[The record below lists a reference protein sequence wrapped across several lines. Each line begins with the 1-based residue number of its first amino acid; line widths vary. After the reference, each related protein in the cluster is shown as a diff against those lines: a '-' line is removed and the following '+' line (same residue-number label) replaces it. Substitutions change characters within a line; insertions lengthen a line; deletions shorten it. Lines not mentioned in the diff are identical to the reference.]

1 MLNDRQNRLINILK
15 EREEWITGKKLSNI
29 LKVTDRTIRSD
40 IEFINE
46 QASIQLIKSNIRKG
60 YRIINQDPQTSI
72 SRCIYIIRKLLI
84 ERKEVN
90 LVSLQSKIYVSEHSI
105 KRDLCRIR
113 KMLEQYSGLK
123 LIHRFGY
130 IYLQGDEI
138 NKRKLCKDLIIS
150 KVQKN
155 LLNLNQLSVFFK
167 LFNLIEIKDILICT
181 CEKYNYSIY
190 EEMIPSL
197 ILQIGINIQR
207 MIQGNYINSNILQDK
222 LNRRIEYEIS
232 STFYK
237 SISKKINIKV
247 KDIEIEALA
256 LMISN
261 SK

>member
-60 YRIINQDPQTSI
+60 YRIINQDVYFYLYKKEEVKIPQTSI

-123 LIHRFGY
+123 LIQRYGHIF
-130 IYLQGDEI
+130 LQGDEI

-155 LLNLNQLSVFFK
+155 LLNLN
-167 LFNLIEIKDILICT
+167 T
-181 CEKYNYSIY
+181 C
-190 EEMIPSL
+190 SL
-197 ILQIGINIQR
+197 
-207 MIQGNYINSNILQDK
+207 
-222 LNRRIEYEIS
+222 E
-232 STFYK
+232 
-237 SISKKINIKV
+237 
-247 KDIEIEALA
+247 
-256 LMISN
+256 
-261 SK
+261 

>member
-1 MLNDRQNRLINILK
+1 
-15 EREEWITGKKLSNI
+15 
-29 LKVTDRTIRSD
+29 
-40 IEFINE
+40 
-46 QASIQLIKSNIRKG
+46 
-60 YRIINQDPQTSI
+60 
-72 SRCIYIIRKLLI
+72 
-84 ERKEVN
+84 
-90 LVSLQSKIYVSEHSI
+90 
-105 KRDLCRIR
+105 
-113 KMLEQYSGLK
+113 MLEQYSGLK
-123 LIHRFGY
+123 LIQRYGHIF
-130 IYLQGDEI
+130 LQGDEI

-167 LFNLIEIKDILICT
+167 LFNLIEIKDILIWT

-247 KDIEIEALA
+247 KDIEIEAIA

-261 SK
+261 KGLSNCGENELVSIKELLILLNLYKAFFC

>member
-60 YRIINQDPQTSI
+60 YRIINQDVYFYLYKKEEVKIPQTSI

-123 LIHRFGY
+123 LIQRYGHIF
-130 IYLQGDEI
+130 LQGDEI

-167 LFNLIEIKDILICT
+167 LFNLIEIKDILIWT

-222 LNRRIEYEIS
+222 LILLGCYE
-232 STFYK
+232 
-237 SISKKINIKV
+237 KI
-247 KDIEIEALA
+247 A
-256 LMISN
+256 
-261 SK
+261 